1 MLGDQSPRHVVFP
14 KRLGE
19 RADDEEHLNRLVVE
33 YIMVRYPDY
42 RVINIKDGFAICN
55 KNY

>member
-1 MLGDQSPRHVVFP
+1 MIGDQSPRHVVIP
-14 KRLGE
+14 SRLWE
-19 RADDEEHLNRLVVE
+19 QAVDTEHLNKLAVE

-42 RVINIKDGFAICN
+42 RVITVKDGFAICE